1 MHLANP
7 ESITISA
14 VVPGGLGYANEAIIF
29 NKESTY
35 EIALSTE
42 VRANG
47 GGAPVGSLIGAF
59 TPAIIFFF
67 GYSKP
72 TDAVFF
78 LSMAI
83 AIIMPI
89 FVINAMI
96 SVPEF
101 EQKEQNQQRRR
112 LKVR

>member
-42 VRANG
+42 VRAAG

-59 TPAIIFFF
+59 AAGPCWRWWGTPGVAPL
-67 GYSKP
+67 GQWTHGTPRRPNTTTPPPPPP
-72 TDAVFF
+72 T
-78 LSMAI
+78 
-83 AIIMPI
+83 P
-89 FVINAMI
+89 
-96 SVPEF
+96 
-101 EQKEQNQQRRR
+101 
-112 LKVR
+112 

>member
-42 VRANG
+42 VRAAG
-47 GGAPVGSLIGAF
+47 GGAPVGTLIGAF
-59 TPAIIFFF
+59 AAGPCWRWWGADGVAPVGEWTHVIGGVDGVDEFHYVN
-67 GYSKP
+67 GMLDG
-72 TDAVFF
+72 TDPCVG
-78 LSMAI
+78 
-83 AIIMPI
+83 
-89 FVINAMI
+89 
-96 SVPEF
+96 
-101 EQKEQNQQRRR
+101 
-112 LKVR
+112 